1 MLESQQNLLN
11 NTHCLLLTKNSAI
24 LYLFVELFA
33 LEVLQNHVNR
43 IVCLINLFQS
53 GDIGLIDGS
62 HNFNLI
68 LQGLFSFVSR
78 ILLLLGESLY
88 SYHFLIHQSFSQI
101 NSCKRSFSYFFFGLK
116 QFVEIS
122 LINFFRQCKY
132 PLLNNTRIRMIELYS
147 IVIKSSLKSNSIGQA
162 RSLLIRPLFPK
173 HFKLEIKINR
183 TKQIDLLTLLIL
195 LKPKNT

>member
-1 MLESQQNLLN
+1 MLESHQNLLN
-11 NTHCLLLTKNSAI
+11 NTHGLLLAKHSPI
-24 LYLFVELFA
+24 LYLFVELLPFK
-33 LEVLQNHVNR
+33 VLQNDING
-43 IVCLINLFQS
+43 IVCFVNLFQR
-53 GDIGLIDGS
+53 GDIGMIDSS
-62 HNFNLI
+62 HYFNLI
-68 LQGLFSFVSR
+68 LQRLFSFVSR
-78 ILLLLGESLY
+78 ILFLLGESLDG
-88 SYHFLIHQSFSQI
+88 YHFLIHQSFSQI
-101 NSCKRSFSYFFFGLK
+101 NSRKRSFSYFFFGLK

-132 PLLNNTRIRMIELYS
+132 PLLDNTRIRVIELYS
-147 IVIKSSLKSNSIGQA
+147 IVIKSSLKSNSIGQT